1 MNSGNTNILSFKD
14 YIKNKFNNYAGKRAV
29 RAIEQILQRTGHV
42 PSVTTIAR
50 GAGFCTYHARL
61 VEGIGVKPIQG
72 HIVDRASGKG
82 DDIHKILGLASLRL
96 FTDFDYANIGFIV
109 RSASNELKRYSL
121 LQDINEEQNIQTAS
135 KLLSNLI
142 NKLSLFEDIL
152 EIKVRDTYPIVEQQ
166 LIDYDLRMR
175 GIPDLI
181 LEHKKEEKAIV
192 IDWKTNRETPNDYES
207 AQVICYALLEAK
219 RLGYEKEDA
228 IRSICGEL
236 KENRITSINI
246 LPIIIRPDEK
256 LALKPHPIFSSDEI
270 RERYEKF
277 ERFIRNVI
285 IMAEHLTVLI
295 SNQERLTGVKRGD
308 TTGSIGQKKYNYVR
322 LTPFDLGLPRG
333 NPNNQDKYPCNVC
346 YLKGPCSFYFGHDS
360 GTDDEEYNRKMW
372 RLRFIVFDEKEEQL
386 LPYLAIYKIF
396 NDWSYDDVI
405 SNLKAG
411 KGFRYTLGFN
421 PAHDDKIPSSIII
434 SRSEISTNG
443 RINMR
448 EIRKRIDIIDNITT
462 RVSNNLSLILEA
474 TRPIRNYEYERAI
487 TYIINE
493 GKTVLITIPYPRK
506 DINPLLSINFFG
518 KIDEVSIDNNIVSY
532 TISLPSKVLRYQ
544 TLVFTKYLA
553 NNNFKDLIMV
563 EIDVDLTRLEL
574 NAIDY
579 LHRIINEDTEYTS
592 SEEKDE
598 KEKEQK
604 EIEDSRSA
612 GIDTDEGKEFE
623 EFLKEIIG
631 HTRGSD
637 KDGIQN

>member
-1 MNSGNTNILSFKD
+1 
-14 YIKNKFNNYAGKRAV
+14 
-29 RAIEQILQRTGHV
+29 
-42 PSVTTIAR
+42 
-50 GAGFCTYHARL
+50 
-61 VEGIGVKPIQG
+61 
-72 HIVDRASGKG
+72 
-82 DDIHKILGLASLRL
+82 
-96 FTDFDYANIGFIV
+96 
-109 RSASNELKRYSL
+109 
-121 LQDINEEQNIQTAS
+121 
-135 KLLSNLI
+135 
-142 NKLSLFEDIL
+142 
-152 EIKVRDTYPIVEQQ
+152 
-166 LIDYDLRMR
+166 
-175 GIPDLI
+175 
-181 LEHKKEEKAIV
+181 
-192 IDWKTNRETPNDYES
+192 
-207 AQVICYALLEAK
+207 
-219 RLGYEKEDA
+219 
-228 IRSICGEL
+228 
-236 KENRITSINI
+236 
-246 LPIIIRPDEK
+246 
-256 LALKPHPIFSSDEI
+256 
-270 RERYEKF
+270 
-277 ERFIRNVI
+277 
-285 IMAEHLTVLI
+285 
-295 SNQERLTGVKRGD
+295 
-308 TTGSIGQKKYNYVR
+308 
-322 LTPFDLGLPRG
+322 
-333 NPNNQDKYPCNVC
+333 
-346 YLKGPCSFYFGHDS
+346 
-360 GTDDEEYNRKMW
+360 
-372 RLRFIVFDEKEEQL
+372 
-386 LPYLAIYKIF
+386 
-396 NDWSYDDVI
+396 
-405 SNLKAG
+405 
-411 KGFRYTLGFN
+411 
-421 PAHDDKIPSSIII
+421 
-434 SRSEISTNG
+434 
-443 RINMR
+443 MR